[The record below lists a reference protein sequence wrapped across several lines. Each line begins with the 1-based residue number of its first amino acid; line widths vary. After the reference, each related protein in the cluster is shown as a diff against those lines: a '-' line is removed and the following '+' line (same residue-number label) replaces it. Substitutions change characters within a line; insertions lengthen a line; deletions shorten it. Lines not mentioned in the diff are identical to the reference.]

1 MLTLDDLELCCPV
14 AKSGGIKHK
23 QIHVQFEHK
32 AIQKQ
37 KRTSTQTASS
47 GFREVTKIGLVI
59 LVSFLIGNVVTNA
72 QLYGERIAD
81 MMNGAQRSQLAKQSD
96 NTSFQGDKKQ
106 EYLNTLFKT
115 QGKNKNAKEDIY
127 AYYKKRQESLDFQFN
142 TLPPDKRIII
152 PDLGVQAPIVTVE
165 WDIQAKMKDG
175 EFSEE
180 LKKWAVWYPTTP
192 GPGEKGMTMV
202 VGHTSNYFWVK
213 SAYNTVFSKIP
224 QLKEGQKIQIIRDGQ
239 LYEYI
244 MKEQKIVKPSE
255 VDDVYKNHY
264 DDNKKTLALM
274 GCYPVGSRDKRIF
287 IIAEPVQKQKIDT
300 QFAYKK

>member
-1 MLTLDDLELCCPV
+1 MLTLDDLELCSPATNK
-14 AKSGGIKHK
+14 AKQTNK

-32 AIQKQ
+32 FIEKQ
-37 KRTSTQTASS
+37 KSTSTKKASS

-59 LVSFLIGNVVTNA
+59 LVSFLIGNVITNA
-72 QLYGERIAD
+72 QLYGERIVD
-81 MMNGAQRSQLAKQSD
+81 TINGVQISQLAKQSD
-96 NTSFQGDKKQ
+96 STNFQVNKKQ

-115 QGKNKNAKEDIY
+115 QNKNKNVKEDIY

-152 PDLGVQAPIVTVE
+152 PDLGVQAPIITVE
-165 WDIQAKMKDG
+165 WDIENKMKEG
-175 EFSEE
+175 EFTEE
-180 LKKWAVWYPTTP
+180 LKKWTVWYPTTP
-192 GPGEKGMTMV
+192 EPGEKWMTMV

-239 LYEYI
+239 LYEYV

-255 VDDVYKNHY
+255 VDDVYKDHY
-264 DDNKKTLALM
+264 DDEKKTLAIM
-274 GCYPVGSRDKRIF
+274 GCYPVGSRDKRII